1 MTKLV
6 SLLFALSLSA
16 CASMKKNNTLD
27 KTKNLEPTPKITKP
41 TFKKIWVPD
50 EIRNNGTEYVEGH
63 YIFIIEKD
71 TTWSK

>member
-1 MTKLV
+1 MLKT
-6 SLLFALSLSA
+6 LLFLFMLALPA

-27 KTKNLEPTPKITKP
+27 KTKNLEQVPKITKP

-63 YIFIIEKD
+63 YIYIIEKD

>member
-1 MTKLV
+1 MLYPF
-6 SLLFALSLSA
+6 LLILALTLTS

-27 KTKNLEPTPKITKP
+27 KTKKLESIPKITKP

-63 YIFIIEKD
+63 YIYIIEKD

>member
-1 MTKLV
+1 MLKLL
-6 SLLFALSLSA
+6 SLLLALSFTS
-16 CASMKKNNTLD
+16 CASIKKNNTLD
-27 KTKNLEPTPKITKP
+27 KTKNLESTPKITKP

-63 YIFIIEKD
+63 YVYIIEKD

>member
-1 MTKLV
+1 MLKPILLLI
-6 SLLFALSLSA
+6 SLALTS

-27 KTKNLEPTPKITKP
+27 KTKNLELTPKITKP